1 MKKHI
6 LGFAIF
12 NFIFASFAFLFAFFY
27 APPIPQIA
35 EVKEKIEI
43 KPSTDRFKKT
53 SCFTKKQKNIS
64 HEVISS
70 QYFTDEG
77 RVISKI
83 KLVWNGDGAPEKVT
97 VNSTFFTL
105 KNYQKNSFGTFQIL
119 ENPFSDSNEKI
130 VTIVSRIS
138 ENERIEKSEN
148 LYAFFNVS
156 EGSWT
161 DTSAGSVLTLAN
173 STEVLSVHGSSS
185 IIKK

>member
-6 LGFAIF
+6 LGFAVF
-12 NFIFASFAFLFAFFY
+12 NFILASFAFIFAFFY
-27 APPIPQIA
+27 APPIPLIA

-43 KPSTDRFKKT
+43 QQSSDKSKRT
-53 SCFTKKQKNIS
+53 SCFPKKRKNIS

-70 QYFTDEG
+70 QYFMDEG
-77 RVISKI
+77 KVVSKI
-83 KLVWNGDGAPEKVT
+83 KLAWNGDNAPEKVS

-105 KNYQKNSFGTFQIL
+105 NNYQKNSFGTFEIL
-119 ENPFSDSNEKI
+119 ENPFSDSNEKT

-138 ENERIEKSEN
+138 ENQRIEKSEN

-156 EGSWT
+156 EGFST
-161 DTSAGSVLTLAN
+161 ETSAESVITLAN